1 MQSFLVVYDWV
12 AGLVEGF
19 HDGRSSALVEAYLA
33 HAPYFHVPA
42 TRRDA
47 ERFVTPGGAGL
58 AHRPALLRYLAHG
71 ASQIQVTH
79 PLSVNLLRYVGHIFS
94 CVHYPKS
101 LHLP

>member
-71 ASQIQVTH
+71 ASQIQVTFS
-79 PLSVNLLRYVGHIFS
+79 LSVNLFEVCRSNFQL
-94 CVHYPKS
+94 CA
-101 LHLP
+101 LPQ